1 MAKYSF
7 SSWKKW
13 SKLLPESRQLLK
25 ELPINKLPSLCIG
38 TSLLLSTIFIIPSA
52 QAASCKIPKSY
63 YKNVSCTP
71 TNGYFLAAKDFGEPV
86 ALIDSKGKVILD
98 LTRYQKVDANNLS
111 DGLLPV
117 LSKGRVGYIDMQGRE
132 VIPTSYDMLSNGKN
146 WARPVSEGRIVVK
159 KAGQYGVISTANQT
173 IVPFSGSISAIDN
186 YRGGVARV
194 SKNKAISWLDKNGN
208 STANPN
214 APSRNDNVQASTN
227 QPSTTQ
233 ASINNNPAGK
243 ATVQNNELSSTPRT
257 SRPVAGFTSLQPQ
270 QQDGKWGFVDNN
282 NVVMITYSFDEV
294 RPFSEELAGVRI
306 DNNWGFLNLGGELV
320 IPLSFDSSS
329 VIYSNS
335 AENASTFVFKN
346 GKAWVSSL
354 NNGGKI
360 CINKQGTYVG
370 CD

>member
-7 SSWKKW
+7 GSWEKW
-13 SKLLPESRQLLK
+13 SKLLPESRQPLKALLK
-25 ELPINKLPSLCIG
+25 KIPNLYFSI
-38 TSLLLSTIFIIPSA
+38 SLLLSAIFIIPSA
-52 QAASCKIPKSY
+52 QAASCKVPKSY
-63 YKNVSCTP
+63 YKNVSCTA
-71 TNGYFLAAKDFGEPV
+71 TNGYFLAVKDFGEPV

-98 LTRYQKVDANNLS
+98 LTRYQKVDANNLA

-159 KAGQYGVISTANQT
+159 KAGQYGVISTDNQT

-194 SKNKAISWLDKNGN
+194 SKNKAISWLDKNG
-208 STANPN
+208 SATANPN
-214 APSRNDNVQASTN
+214 AVSPKSSNQNDTFQAS
-227 QPSTTQ
+227 STKTTPNK
-233 ASINNNPAGK
+233 SP
-243 ATVQNNELSSTPRT
+243 VQNNELLSPASTIAQMPLP
-257 SRPVAGFTSLQPQ
+257 PVGFTTLQPQ
-270 QQDGKWGFVDNN
+270 QQDGKWGFVDDNH
-282 NVVMITYSFDEV
+282 VLMITYSFDEV
-294 RPFSEELAGVRI
+294 RPFSEALAGVRI

-320 IPLSFDSSS
+320 IPLDFDNSR
-329 VIYSNS
+329 VIYHNS
-335 AENASTFVFKN
+335 AENASAFVFKN

-354 NNGGKI
+354 NNGSKI
-360 CINKQGTYVG
+360 CIDKQGAYVG